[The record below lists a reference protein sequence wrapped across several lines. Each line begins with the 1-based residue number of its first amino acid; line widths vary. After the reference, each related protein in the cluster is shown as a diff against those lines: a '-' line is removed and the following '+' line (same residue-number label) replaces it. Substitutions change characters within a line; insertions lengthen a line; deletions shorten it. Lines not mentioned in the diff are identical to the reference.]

1 MLRNNLSTRPFYN
14 ERVVHLVLGLAALI
28 VLVLTVL
35 NVVTVVQLSRQ
46 NTTLAA
52 RIRDDRTA
60 ADDFAQRARQI
71 RSGIDKK
78 ELSLVVTAA
87 REANTLIDSRTF
99 SWTEF
104 FNQIESTLPPDVMLA
119 SVRPTVNEKGTE
131 ISMIVRAKRGPDVD
145 EFMEKLE
152 ATGAFENILPLQQGA
167 KEDGTVEASLTAKY
181 APNADDVVP
190 PTPPAK
196 TPDKAPQKPKVPTA
210 PMPSAGKRGTP

>member
-1 MLRNNLSTRPFYN
+1 MLRTNLSTRPFYN
-14 ERVVHLVLGLAALI
+14 ERVVHLALGLVALI
-28 VLVLTVL
+28 VLVVTVL

-52 RIRDDRTA
+52 RMSDDRSA
-60 ADDFAQRARQI
+60 ADDFGRRARQI
-71 RSGIDKK
+71 RAGIDKK
-78 ELSLVVTAA
+78 ELSIVVGAA

-104 FNQIESTLPPDVMLA
+104 FNQIEATLPPDVMLA

-152 ATGAFENILPLQQGA
+152 ATGAFESILPLQQGA

-181 APNADDVVP
+181 VPNADDVP
-190 PTPPAK
+190 PPSAPPPA
-196 TPDKAPQKPKVPTA
+196 TSPQKPSATPKVPDT
-210 PMPSAGKRGTP
+210 SAGKRGTP

>member
-1 MLRNNLSTRPFYN
+1 MLRSNLSTRPFYN
-14 ERVVHLVLGLAALI
+14 ERVVHLVLGLVALI
-28 VLVLTVL
+28 VLILTVL

-60 ADDFAQRARQI
+60 ADDFARRARQI
-71 RSGIDKK
+71 RSGIDKR
-78 ELSLVVTAA
+78 ELSLVVAA
-87 REANTLIDSRTF
+87 ASEANMLIDSRTF

-104 FNQIESTLPPDVMLA
+104 FNQIEATLPPDVMLA
-119 SVRPTVNEKGTE
+119 SVRPTVSERGTE

-181 APNADDVVP
+181 VPNADDAVP
-190 PTPPAK
+190 PAPPAK
-196 TPDKAPQKPKVPTA
+196 SPEKTPEKPKVIETPV
-210 PMPSAGKRGTP
+210 GKRGTP

>member
-1 MLRNNLSTRPFYN
+1 MLRTNLSTRPFYN
-14 ERVVHLVLGLAALI
+14 ERVVHLALGVVALI
-28 VLVLTVL
+28 VLVVTVL

-52 RIRDDRTA
+52 RMSDDRSA
-60 ADDFAQRARQI
+60 ADDFGRRARQI
-71 RSGIDKK
+71 RAGIDKQ
-78 ELSLVVTAA
+78 ELSIVVGAA

-104 FNQIESTLPPDVMLA
+104 FNQIEATLPPDVMLA

-152 ATGAFENILPLQQGA
+152 ATGAFESILPLQQGA

-181 APNADDVVP
+181 VPNADDVP
-190 PTPPAK
+190 PPSPPPPAK
-196 TPDKAPQKPKVPTA
+196 PPQKPSATPKVPDT
-210 PMPSAGKRGTP
+210 SAGKRGTP

>member
-1 MLRNNLSTRPFYN
+1 MLRTNLSTRPFYN
-14 ERVVHLVLGLAALI
+14 ERVVHLVLGLVALI

-35 NVVTVVQLSRQ
+35 NVITVVQLSRQ

-60 ADDFAQRARQI
+60 ADDFARRARQI

-104 FNQIESTLPPDVMLA
+104 FNQIEATLPPDVMLA
-119 SVRPTVNEKGTE
+119 SVRPTVNESGTE

-167 KEDGTVEASLTAKY
+167 KEDGTVEASLRAKY
-181 APNADDVVP
+181 VPNADDVAP
-190 PTPPAK
+190 PTPATTPEKPPA
-196 TPDKAPQKPKVPTA
+196 KPKVSEA
-210 PMPSAGKRGTP
+210 PVGKRGTP

>member
-1 MLRNNLSTRPFYN
+1 MLRTNLSTRPFYN
-14 ERVVHLVLGLAALI
+14 ERVVHLVLGLVALI

-35 NVVTVVQLSRQ
+35 NVITVVQLSRQ
-46 NTTLAA
+46 NTTLAG

-60 ADDFAQRARQI
+60 ADDFALRARQI

-87 REANTLIDSRTF
+87 SEANMLIDSRTF

-104 FNQIESTLPPDVMLA
+104 FNQIEATLPPDVMLA

-167 KEDGTVEASLTAKY
+167 KEDGTVEASLAAKY
-181 APNADDVVP
+181 VPNADDVVP
-190 PTPPAK
+190 PAPPANN
-196 TPDKAPQKPKVPTA
+196 PEKAPAKPKVTEA
-210 PMPSAGKRGTP
+210 PAGKRGTP